1 MTDPW
6 TELATELAHWQEA
19 GRTATLWWRDDDAVS
34 DSPALR
40 QLIAVAQVPVGL
52 AVIPAETQPDLP
64 RLLAGDPAAA
74 RFAVLQHGFR
84 HRNHEPA
91 GRKKAEL
98 GSARPAASV
107 LVELA
112 EGWAM
117 LQRSFGARALPVLT
131 PPWNRIDVAVIAG
144 LPQQGLRGI
153 TTYLPRRAA
162 EPVAGLRQ
170 VNTHVDIIDW
180 HGGRCFLGTEA
191 VLALLL
197 RHLRARRLGEA
208 DIAEPT
214 GLLTHHLVHDAASWA
229 FLQRLQDWL
238 SRHPV
243 IRWLPPAAVF
253 GLAPDR
259 ME

>member
-6 TELATELAHWQEA
+6 SDLATELSRWQEA
-19 GRTATLWWRDDDAVS
+19 GRVATLWWRDDDAVS

-40 QLIAVAQVPVGL
+40 RLIAVAAVPVAL

-64 RLLAGDPAAA
+64 QRLASAPAHH

-91 GRKKAEL
+91 GSKKAEL
-98 GSARPAASV
+98 GSARPAGAV
-107 LVELA
+107 LAELA
-112 EGWAM
+112 EGWGM
-117 LQRSFGARALPVLT
+117 LQRSFGVRALPVLT
-131 PPWNRIDVAVIAG
+131 PPWNRIDPAVIAG
-144 LPQQGLRGI
+144 LPQHGFRGI
-153 TTYLPRRAA
+153 TTYLPRRMI

-180 HGGRCFLGTEA
+180 HGTRGFLGTEA

-208 DIAEPT
+208 DATEAT
-214 GLLTHHLVHDAASWA
+214 GFLTHHLVHDAASWT

-238 SRHPV
+238 SRQPV

-253 GLAPDR
+253 GLAADR